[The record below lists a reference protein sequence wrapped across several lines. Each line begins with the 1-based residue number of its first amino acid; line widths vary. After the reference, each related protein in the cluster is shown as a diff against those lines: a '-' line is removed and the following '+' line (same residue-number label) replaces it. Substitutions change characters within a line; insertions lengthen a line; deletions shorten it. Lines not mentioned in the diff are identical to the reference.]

1 MRDYIHYF
9 QAKVG
14 FSEEVEQQLVSHPYV
29 RDAEEWKRHEI
40 LLLDEMYIW
49 EDVEHNK
56 HTQPRR
62 DHLKQFEWS
71 LQDVGSGTLACQ
83 LSQRPCLSSWSEGF
97 LQSSDS
103 HLPTSDV
110 QTSWVRRSIR
120 CSGKLCTKYRGVS
133 W

>member
-49 EDVEHNK
+49 EDVKHNK
-56 HTQPRR
+56 HTGA
-62 DHLKQFEWS
+62 FIN
-71 LQDVGSGTLACQ
+71 
-83 LSQRPCLSSWSEGF
+83 
-97 LQSSDS
+97 
-103 HLPTSDV
+103 LPT
-110 QTSWVRRSIR
+110 
-120 CSGKLCTKYRGVS
+120 
-133 W
+133 

>member
-56 HTQPRR
+56 HTGA
-62 DHLKQFEWS
+62 LISFANLGEITSNS
-71 LQDVGSGTLACQ
+71 LNG
-83 LSQRPCLSSWSEGF
+83 
-97 LQSSDS
+97 
-103 HLPTSDV
+103 
-110 QTSWVRRSIR
+110 R
-120 CSGKLCTKYRGVS
+120 CKM
-133 W
+133 